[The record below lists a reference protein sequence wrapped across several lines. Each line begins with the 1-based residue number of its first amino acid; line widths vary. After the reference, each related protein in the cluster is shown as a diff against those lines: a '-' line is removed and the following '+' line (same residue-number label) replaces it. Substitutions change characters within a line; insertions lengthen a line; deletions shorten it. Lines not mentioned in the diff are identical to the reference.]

1 MKSYHIEESG
11 KRIRTLRKAAGYTQ
25 EELAVRLG
33 TDKSYL
39 GHVES
44 GRRGCSVDILV
55 RLAEIFDVSLDYLIL
70 GDDHSGKMV
79 KKSLDDLIQQL
90 TLIRDGL

>member
-1 MKSYHIEESG
+1 MKSYSIEEAG
-11 KRIRTLRKAAGYTQ
+11 KRIRTLRKSAGYTQ
-25 EELAVRLG
+25 EKLAVRLG

-39 GHVES
+39 GHVEC

-70 GDDHSGKMV
+70 GDDPSGKIV

-90 TLIRDGL
+90 TLIRDSL